1 MPKLDFASMKYAQ
14 NGSSSLLLAL
24 LPEML
29 VMLLKEKNWIIYNSW
44 QSKREKVKKSR
55 KIG

>member
-1 MPKLDFASMKYAQ
+1 MPKLDFTSMKYAQ

-44 QSKREKVKKSR
+44 QSKQEKVKKSR

>member
-1 MPKLDFASMKYAQ
+1 MPKLDFTSMKYPQ

-44 QSKREKVKKSR
+44 QSKQEKVKKSR

>member
-1 MPKLDFASMKYAQ
+1 MPKLDFTSMKYPQ